1 MKLAWFMIVIIL
13 SMVLCAEEWIVKQDG
28 TGDYSS
34 IQAAIDNAVE
44 GDEILVYP
52 GRYYEN
58 INPQGKC
65 DLSIYSLEYTT
76 GNEAYIDSTII
87 DGTENGACI
96 NLINGEQNWIIRGFS
111 ITGGSGYSS
120 LYSSSS
126 IGGGVAIHLCTL
138 SLINC
143 EIYGNYAFEGGAINT
158 DQSDLYLSGVSI
170 HDNIAYEFG
179 GGIIFNAALIP
190 GAPVYEIE
198 FDTENRCSIYHN
210 YGPVCQDLFL
220 QRTEDAEVYLDSVS
234 VADPGNYFI
243 YCRNGTYSL
252 DYLNTVETEMDADL
266 YVAPGG
272 DDDNSGLTDTDP
284 WKTIHKALYRIKSNP
299 NYPNTVHLD
308 EGVYRYSEGQSPY
321 PLCVKSYVTL
331 HGAGSG
337 ETILDCENDDI
348 MQITIEEQG
357 SNVEISGLTIENYY
371 SNFVSPIESMWSNE
385 ISFYNLEFYNN
396 QTERLAFA
404 PISTFNFYSPTN
416 LIMDN
421 IYIHECSSD
430 IGAGMNIDNII
441 GGTFT
446 NITIEDCYSYG
457 DDDVRALMRIVVY
470 DGDVFM
476 ENITIRN
483 NVLDTNCDFDWRN
496 CLAINVFP
504 WDYECGTITLSNS
517 LIADNT
523 CIGEY
528 DKAINFLASG
538 TELNMINNT
547 IINNTSNFYSTGVA
561 APLINYYNNISRNED
576 GWTDIELWVSY
587 QNGDYPEIIPSEINI
602 GCNNIEDSDSA
613 ICNFNNVSTINWLE
627 GNIDE
632 NPDFDETSEWDYSL
646 LADSPCTDS
655 GTEIITGN
663 YQFPVSDLAGNQR
676 IWGACI
682 DMGCLEYQLSG
693 YSENEIITAK
703 RSLFNYPNPFNPS
716 TTIEYAIKEACQVE
730 LSVYNIKGQLVK
742 HLVDELREP
751 GYYQTFWDG
760 KDKQGS
766 VCASGIY
773 FSQMKAGKE
782 VIRDRMLLVK

>member
-1 MKLAWFMIVIIL
+1 MKLACSMIVIIL
-13 SMVLCAEEWIVKQDG
+13 SMVLCAEVWIVKQDG
-28 TGDYSS
+28 TGDFSS

-87 DGTENGACI
+87 DGNQIGPCF
-96 NLINGEQNWIIRGFS
+96 LIRNGEQNLLIQGFS
-111 ITGGSGYSS
+111 ITQGNGYSPNDAS
-120 LYSSSS
+120 A
-126 IGGGVAIHLCTL
+126 GGAFYLFNVTL
-138 SLINC
+138 NIINC
-143 EIYGNYAFEGGAINT
+143 NIFDNHAHEGGAIFT
-158 DQSDLYLSGVSI
+158 DHTDLYLSGVSI

-179 GGIIFNAALIP
+179 GGVIFNAALIP

-198 FDTENRCSIYHN
+198 FDPENRCSIYHN

-220 QRTEDAEVYLDSVS
+220 QRTEDAEVYLDTVS
-234 VADPGNYFI
+234 VAEPGNCFI

-252 DYLNTVETEMDADL
+252 DYLNAIETEIDADL
-266 YVAPGG
+266 YVAPWG
-272 DDDNSGLTDTDP
+272 DDDNSGLTDNDP
-284 WKTIHKALYRIKSNP
+284 WKTIHKALYRIKANLESP
-299 NYPNTVHLD
+299 RTVHLA
-308 EGVYRYSEGQSPY
+308 EGNYRYSEGQSPY

-331 HGAGSG
+331 HGVGSG
-337 ETILDCENDDI
+337 ETILDCESDDI

-357 SNVEISGLTIENYY
+357 TNVEISGMTIENFY
-371 SNFVSPIESMWSNE
+371 SNFVPVIGCFWTTNT
-385 ISFYNLEFYNN
+385 ILQDIEFYNN
-396 QTERLAFA
+396 QTEVLAFL
-404 PISTFNFYSPTN
+404 PTSSFNFYYPTN
-416 LIMDN
+416 LTMDN

-430 IGAGMNIDNII
+430 NCAGMNIDNII
-441 GGTFT
+441 NGTLT
-446 NITIEDCYSYG
+446 NITIENCYTYG
-457 DDDVRALMRIVVY
+457 DDYTRALMRIVVY

-587 QNGDYPEIIPSEINI
+587 LNGDYPEIIPSEINI
-602 GCNNIEDSDSA
+602 GCSNIENGDSA

-627 GNIDE
+627 GNINE
-632 NPDFDETSEWDYSL
+632 NPLFDETSEWDYSL
-646 LADSPCTDS
+646 LPDSPCTDS

-663 YQFPVSDLAGNQR
+663 YQFPLSDLAGNQR
-676 IWGACI
+676 VWGACI
-682 DMGCLEYQLSG
+682 DMGCLEYQLDG
-693 YSENEIITAK
+693 TDIDIITSNS
-703 RSLFNYPNPFNPS
+703 RLFNYPNPFNPV
-716 TTIEYAIKEACQVE
+716 TTIKYTIQNPAMVE
-730 LSVYNIKGQLVK
+730 LNIYNIKGQLVK
-742 HLVDELREP
+742 NLVNEHKKQ
-751 GYYQTFWDG
+751 GKYQIIWDG

-782 VIRDRMLLVK
+782 VITDRMILLK